1 MGKLR
6 SSSVQGHSRTRP
18 AWHRTKSWD
27 LTTTA
32 VKGSLRKTHLGSHK
46 LLEIMWQCHL
56 PAGAAGTFRMRQLL
70 QKTIQRCEW
79 KWGKKINAERNS
91 KDLINLMAIKPQ
103 RFSLGK
109 HQLCHWH
116 SGQTAHQSPCQGQV
130 LRSPLLARK
139 LNSSPLGPAVWVV
152 GTFFATKAL
161 TPTKRKYSMWKSYI
175 KREK

>member
-46 LLEIMWQCHL
+46 LLETMWQCHL
-56 PAGAAGTFRMRQLL
+56 SAGAAGTFRMRQLL
-70 QKTIQRCEW
+70 QKNHPEMW
-79 KWGKKINAERNS
+79 MEVGKKINAERNS

-109 HQLCHWH
+109 HQLSVTGTRDKLPTSHLAKGKRWGVHCWQENLTLPHLV
-116 SGQTAHQSPCQGQV
+116 QQS
-130 LRSPLLARK
+130 
-139 LNSSPLGPAVWVV
+139 
-152 GTFFATKAL
+152 
-161 TPTKRKYSMWKSYI
+161 
-175 KREK
+175 E